1 MEIFVDL
8 TDFEDCDIIQV
19 PSLENPMQYNIAK
32 KIDISSPVT
41 IIKKN
46 PACIWKTCM

>member
-19 PSLENPMQYNIAK
+19 PSLEKSHANNIAK
-32 KIDISSPVT
+32 KIDISSPVI

-46 PACIWKTCM
+46 PACI